1 MSRLGRQV
9 LRAGRVACLLALIP
23 SALAL
28 AAGSWVATAPAM
40 RVAMVD
46 RESVSRPLSPPGA
59 SVAGEITSVV
69 WRYRLPPG
77 SALRGRLCHPG
88 GCVPLVS
95 PRGNSEGLAGLPA
108 NLPLRFH
115 FALAR
120 GNPQAVAVQ
129 GLQVIVNYQ

>member
-1 MSRLGRQV
+1 MSRLRRWGV
-9 LRAGRVACLLALIP
+9 RAARVAGLLALLLP
-23 SALAL
+23 TLAL
-28 AAGSWVATAPAM
+28 AAGSWVATAPTM

-59 SVAGEITSVV
+59 SAAGEITSVV

-77 SALRGRLCHPG
+77 AALRGRLCHPG

-95 PRGNSEGLAGLPA
+95 PRGNSQGLAGLPA

-115 FALAR
+115 FALAPEH
-120 GNPQAVAVQ
+120 PQAVAVQ